1 MKLNVTTQVLSETVA
16 KAIRLTGGKAAFET
30 AYFFEKMDQFFDCLN
45 VSSYTAGKRHRKP
58 FQQPY
63 RSFED
68 FRLLVSIF
76 YQSEYFL
83 DIVHSF
89 SKRLFHI

>member
-16 KAIRLTGGKAAFET
+16 KAIRLIGGKAAFET
-30 AYFFEKMDQFFDCLN
+30 AYFLEKMDKFFDCLN
-45 VSSYTAGKRHRKP
+45 VSLYTAGKRHRKP

-63 RSFED
+63 RSSED

-76 YQSEYFL
+76 YQSEYL
-83 DIVHSF
+83 P
-89 SKRLFHI
+89 